1 MNYAHEKHLILE
13 TKLQAVE
20 GPFILRGLSWFQ
32 RTWWNRK
39 GAYWETCGQS
49 RREQKIHLAI
59 NGDNLVQ
66 KSWLTYCFETGSQVA
81 QSWPCAP
88 SVASFLPPF
97 LQCWGVHV
105 FTTTFS
111 FCSTRDKIQ
120 GAPRVRQALC
130 APSYTR
136 SSGKEFGAEL
146 WKLLETVFGSLRGHS
161 LCVAVW
167 CVTATV
173 KRRKTPTS
181 VSCASPTQIS
191 GSLQLGS
198 LLTPPKWRGPL
209 AIPEGSRKHLFPF
222 HSAYG

>member
-97 LQCWGVHV
+97 LQCWGYM
-105 FTTTFS
+105 
-111 FCSTRDKIQ
+111 CSPPRSASVARGIKSR
-120 GAPRVRQALC
+120 APRVLGKHSVHRATPAAQGK
-130 APSYTR
+130 
-136 SSGKEFGAEL
+136 SSGQN
-146 WKLLETVFGSLRGHS
+146 FGSFWRQFSVHS
-161 LCVAVW
+161 EDIHFVLLCGA
-167 CVTATV
+167 
-173 KRRKTPTS
+173 
-181 VSCASPTQIS
+181 
-191 GSLQLGS
+191 SLQL
-198 LLTPPKWRGPL
+198 WRGGRLLHQYLVLLQLKYLGPCNWVL
-209 AIPEGSRKHLFPF
+209 CLHRQSEGVR
-222 HSAYG
+222 